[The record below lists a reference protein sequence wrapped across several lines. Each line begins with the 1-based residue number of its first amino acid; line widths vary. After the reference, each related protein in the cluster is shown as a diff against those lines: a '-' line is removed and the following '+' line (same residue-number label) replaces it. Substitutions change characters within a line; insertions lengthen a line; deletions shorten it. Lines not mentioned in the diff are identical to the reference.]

1 MTGADRTAALVL
13 RWVAVYTRSLDPEV
27 AARRQAE
34 LASDLWEQRAHAG
47 RVGAPGPLVAL
58 SILRRAVAGVPA
70 DLLWRRHQLAA
81 ARGRPP
87 VPRRWPVAST
97 RTRALARTWWLVL
110 AALLVP
116 LDVLGAFGI
125 MGFDTS
131 TDPWWPKLWST
142 GALVMIVAAVLI
154 AAGIL
159 ARRWA
164 RATGDVL
171 VAVGA
176 LPLTISLSQ
185 LDANLPRVVA
195 AATLLVTVMAVL
207 DAADAASLAGRVGG
221 AHRRPLALATAAA
234 AAVAGLG
241 LARADAAPAVVL
253 STMAGS
259 ALLATLAVAGYR
271 QRRRIS

>member
-1 MTGADRTAALVL
+1 
-13 RWVAVYTRSLDPEV
+13 
-27 AARRQAE
+27 
-34 LASDLWEQRAHAG
+34 
-47 RVGAPGPLVAL
+47 
-58 SILRRAVAGVPA
+58 
-70 DLLWRRHQLAA
+70 
-81 ARGRPP
+81 
-87 VPRRWPVAST
+87 
-97 RTRALARTWWLVL
+97 
-110 AALLVP
+110 
-116 LDVLGAFGI
+116 
-125 MGFDTS
+125 
-131 TDPWWPKLWST
+131 
-142 GALVMIVAAVLI
+142 MIVAAVLI

-176 LPLTISLSQ
+176 LPLTISVSQ

-234 AAVAGLG
+234 AA
-241 LARADAAPAVVL
+241 AVVL
-253 STMAGS
+253 STMAGA
-259 ALLATLAVAGYR
+259 ALLAVLAVAGYR

>member
-1 MTGADRTAALVL
+1 MTGA
-13 RWVAVYTRSLDPEV
+13 
-27 AARRQAE
+27 
-34 LASDLWEQRAHAG
+34 
-47 RVGAPGPLVAL
+47 GAPGPLVAL
-58 SILRRAVAGVPA
+58 SVLRRTVAGVPA

-176 LPLTISLSQ
+176 LPLTISVSQ

-241 LARADAAPAVVL
+241 MARADAAPAVVL
-253 STMAGS
+253 STMAGA
-259 ALLATLAVAGYR
+259 ALLAVLAVAGYR